1 MVGVIPFFTNN
12 DLYVTILST
21 NCASGIAGGMAMVSF
36 IHYTSE
42 TTPSCIRGLIMSR
55 SSVAMIF
62 GALIHSIVV
71 HYFNK
76 FDEILIRGILTS
88 IFVILGGLS
97 IKFFTFNSFFVS
109 KRDDLQ
115 SEDVMTNHKT
125 NVMIQYKNYSEIK
138 SVQQKHIEN
147 ILSTCLE
154 DDLNTQPKE
163 YFEHEQTFLN
173 SRNLK
178 NLLCLLLLK
187 ISEVLTYNL
196 ILNFIIF
203 GSYYMIMNTTAYFI
217 PTLAICK
224 MTGLCISSVV
234 VDKFEMKS
242 KLILF
247 GGIGSAL
254 MFAISGILFFII
266 SEDDSFILFRYIFV
280 VASVLFV
287 IVGIGVTN
295 LPNILSSE
303 LFPNKYKLTTIAG
316 AQVFESSL
324 QILMIFF
331 TFHLNYKLQSPII
344 YQGSF
349 ITSVIMCFIATI
361 AYLFIHENIK
371 IKSLAD
377 DDEGNRV
384 KV

>member
-1 MVGVIPFFTNN
+1 MVGVIPFFANN
-12 DLYVTILST
+12 DLYVTVLST

-42 TTPSCIRGLIMSR
+42 TAPSCIRGLIMSR

-62 GALIHSIVV
+62 GALIHSIIV
-71 HYFNK
+71 HYFDK
-76 FDEILIRGILTS
+76 FDEILIRGMLTC

-97 IKFFTFNSFFVS
+97 IKFFTLNSFVVS
-109 KRDDLQ
+109 IRDNLK
-115 SEDVMTNHKT
+115 SEDIMTNHKT
-125 NVMIQYKNYSEIK
+125 NVMIQYKDYSEIK

-154 DDLNTQPKE
+154 DDLKTRSKE
-163 YFEHEQTFLN
+163 YLQHEQTFVN

-217 PTLAICK
+217 PVLSICK

-234 VDKFEMKS
+234 VDKLEIKRN
-242 KLILF
+242 LILF
-247 GGIGSAL
+247 GGFGSAL
-254 MFAISGILFFII
+254 MFAISGILFLII
-266 SEDDSFILFRYIFV
+266 SEDDSFILFRFIFV
-280 VASVLFV
+280 VASVLFI

-303 LFPNKYKLTTIAG
+303 LFPIKYKLTTIVI
-316 AQVFESSL
+316 AQVFESAL

-331 TFHLNYKLQSPII
+331 TFHFNYKLQSPII
-344 YQGSF
+344 YQDSF
-349 ITSVIMCFIATI
+349 IASIIMCVITTI
-361 AYLFIHENIK
+361 VYLIIHENIK
-371 IKSLAD
+371 VKSLAD
-377 DDEGNRV
+377 NDEGNRV